1 MSHRTIRAAAVGA
14 LAVMLAGVAAPAAA
28 VDKEHRQLAADIR
41 MLQDQSQQLQNLLGT
56 LGEAVKAINA
66 RLDEQAETNRKAF
79 ADQKIVID
87 NLSSDVRVIREK
99 LDDNNVRI
107 GSLAQEVDA
116 LRQSL
121 QQAAAPPRV
130 ATELDP
136 AAAGGPAGPPA
147 AAGTPPP
154 APSPPLV
161 AIGTSPLKLFETAQ
175 ADYMAG
181 QYDLAVIGFE
191 SFIRTFPKSDLAD
204 NVQVSIGNAFLQDG
218 KYDKAV
224 EAYDKAIR
232 SYPNG
237 DAIPEACF
245 KKGQALQNLKDPAGA
260 RQTWEYCVKTF
271 PDSSA
276 ALQAKQ
282 RLEQLR

>member
-1 MSHRTIRAAAVGA
+1 MNHRSIRAAAVPA

-28 VDKEHRQLAADIR
+28 VDKEHRQLAADLR
-41 MLQDQSQQLQNLLGT
+41 MLQDHSQQLQNLLGT
-56 LGEAVKAINA
+56 LGEAVKAINV
-66 RLDEQAETNRKAF
+66 RLDQQAETNRKAF

-121 QQAAAPPRV
+121 QQAAAPPR
-130 ATELDP
+130 ATTELDP
-136 AAAGGPAGPPA
+136 AAPGGPAGPPA
-147 AAGTPPP
+147 AAATPPP
-154 APSPPLV
+154 APTPPPG
-161 AIGTSPLKLFETAQ
+161 AIGTSPQRLYETAY
-175 ADYMAG
+175 ADYAAA

-204 NVQVSIGNAFLQDG
+204 NAQLYVGNAFFQDG

-232 SYPNG
+232 TYPSG
-237 DAIPEACF
+237 DAIPEAYF
-245 KKGQALQNLKDPAGA
+245 KKGQALQNLKDLAGA
-260 RQTWEYCVKTF
+260 RQAWEYAVKAF
-271 PDSSA
+271 PDSTA
-276 ALQAKQ
+276 ADQSRQ
-282 RLEQLR
+282 RLVQLR